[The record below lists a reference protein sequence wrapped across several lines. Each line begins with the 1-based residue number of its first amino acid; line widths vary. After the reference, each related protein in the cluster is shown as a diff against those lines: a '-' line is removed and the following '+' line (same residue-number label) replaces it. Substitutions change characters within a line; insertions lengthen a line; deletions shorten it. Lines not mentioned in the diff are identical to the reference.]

1 MPKIKASIGSF
12 MKRSMNPDKFRS
24 KIAKLL
30 CAGLVLCSGAN
41 SAPQQSSFANAAP
54 QQQNPPSTVNASSS
68 PLGGYKIGTGDV
80 LSIAVADASEFGG
93 KFRVS
98 DAGTIE
104 IAGLSQPIQA
114 EGLTTAELARS
125 IRQALLDANQLR
137 DPKVNV
143 FVDEFRGR
151 TVTVLGAVSKAAVY
165 PLQQRTT
172 ILEALSMAGGPLPGA
187 GNTVTV
193 VRGAASAE
201 ATNTTVGSVLIMDM
215 SRVLN
220 GTDTSANVQVMNGDV
235 VSVAASQVVYV
246 VGAVIKPGGFTLTN
260 PASGMSVVQAVA
272 MAEGFTRVAAT
283 NRGLIIR
290 QSTSESARQEIP
302 ADISKILSGQSTDM
316 LLAPNDILF
325 IPESNG
331 KKTLRAMYE
340 VAMAA
345 AQGAAIYGV
354 GYRAAGIAP

>member
-1 MPKIKASIGSF
+1 MKKA
-12 MKRSMNPDKFRS
+12 MDRS
-24 KIAKLL
+24 KVRVKIAALLGVAIVACAGAKLAA
-30 CAGLVLCSGAN
+30 AG
-41 SAPQQSSFANAAP
+41 SAIHDGL
-54 QQQNPPSTVNASSS
+54 QQQQTAPTIARATGS
-68 PLGGYKIGTGDV
+68 PEVGYKIGSGDV

-93 KFRVS
+93 KFRVGDS
-98 DAGTIE
+98 GMIE
-104 IAGLSQPIQA
+104 IAGLPQPIRA
-114 EGLTTAELARS
+114 EGLTTAELARV

-143 FVDEFRGR
+143 FIDEYRGR
-151 TVTVLGAVSKAAVY
+151 TVTVLGAVSKPAVY

-193 VRGAASAE
+193 VRGEASAE
-201 ATNTTVGSVLIMDM
+201 ATNTSVGSVLIMDM

-220 GTDTSANVQVMNGDV
+220 GTDTSANVQVQNGDV
-235 VSVAASQVVYV
+235 ISVAASQVVYV

-290 QSTSESARQEIP
+290 QSTSDSARREIP
-302 ADISKILSGQSTDM
+302 TDISKILSGQSADM

-331 KKTLRAMYE
+331 KKALRAMYDI
-340 VAMAA
+340 AMAA

-354 GYRAAGIAP
+354 GYRAAGISP

>member
-1 MPKIKASIGSF
+1 MRNANTGGVTMTKP
-12 MKRSMNPDKFRS
+12 MNRARVCVTLAACLCVALAVCAG
-24 KIAKLL
+24 AKL
-30 CAGLVLCSGAN
+30 
-41 SAPQQSSFANAAP
+41 AAAAAAVNGSP
-54 QQQNPPSTVNASSS
+54 RQQQNTPAAENGAAS
-68 PLGGYKIGTGDV
+68 GAVGYKIGTGDV
-80 LSIAVADASEFGG
+80 LNVAVADASEFGG
-93 KFRVS
+93 KFRVGDS
-98 DAGTIE
+98 GMIE
-104 IAGLSQPIQA
+104 IAGLPQPIHA
-114 EGLTTAELARS
+114 EGMTTAELARA

-143 FVDEFRGR
+143 FIDEYRGR
-151 TVTVLGAVSKAAVY
+151 TVTVLGAVSKPAVY

-193 VRGAASAE
+193 VRGEASAE
-201 ATNTTVGSVLIMDM
+201 ATNTAVGSVLIMDM

-220 GTDTSANVQVMNGDV
+220 GTDTSANVQVQNGDV
-235 VSVAASQVVYV
+235 ISVAASQVVYV

-272 MAEGFTRVAAT
+272 MAEGFTRIAAT

-290 QSTSESARQEIP
+290 QSTSDSARREIP
-302 ADISKILSGQSTDM
+302 TDISKILSGQSADM
-316 LLAPNDILF
+316 LLAPNDILY
-325 IPESNG
+325 IPESNA
-331 KKTLRAMYE
+331 KKTLKAMYD

-354 GYRAAGIAP
+354 GYRAAGINP

>member
-1 MPKIKASIGSF
+1 MTKL
-12 MKRSMNPDKFRS
+12 MNQLKLCV
-24 KIAKLL
+24 KLTALL
-30 CAGLVLCSGAN
+30 CVAIVFCAGAELAAA
-41 SAPQQSSFANAAP
+41 APALSDGP
-54 QQQNPPSTVNASSS
+54 QQQQSTPAIANGAASAEV
-68 PLGGYKIGTGDV
+68 GYKIGTGDV
-80 LSIAVADASEFGG
+80 LNIAVADASEFGG
-93 KFRVS
+93 KFRVGDS
-98 DAGTIE
+98 GMIE
-104 IAGLSQPIQA
+104 IAGLAQPIHA
-114 EGLTTAELARS
+114 EGLTTAELAHA

-143 FVDEFRGR
+143 FIDEYRGR
-151 TVTVLGAVSKAAVY
+151 TVTVLGAVSKPAVY

-193 VRGAASAE
+193 VRGEASAE
-201 ATNTTVGSVLIMDM
+201 ATNTAVGSVLIMDM

-220 GTDTSANVQVMNGDV
+220 GTDTSANVQVQNGDV
-235 VSVAASQVVYV
+235 ISVAASQVVYV

-260 PASGMSVVQAVA
+260 PASGMTVVQAVA
-272 MAEGFTRVAAT
+272 MAEGFTHVAAT

-290 QSTSESARQEIP
+290 QSTSDTARREIP
-302 ADISKILSGQSTDM
+302 TDISKILSGQAADM

-331 KKTLRAMYE
+331 KKTLKAMYDI
-340 VAMAA
+340 AMAA

-354 GYRAAGIAP
+354 GYRAAGISP

>member
-1 MPKIKASIGSF
+1 
-12 MKRSMNPDKFRS
+12 MNQLRVC
-24 KIAKLL
+24 AELTALL
-30 CAGLVLCSGAN
+30 CIAVVVCTSAGLAAATPADRDDAQQQQ
-41 SAPQQSSFANAAP
+41 SAPAIANGAA
-54 QQQNPPSTVNASSS
+54 STEV
-68 PLGGYKIGTGDV
+68 GYKIGTGDV
-80 LSIAVADASEFGG
+80 LNIAVADAPEFGG
-93 KFRVS
+93 KFRVGDS
-98 DAGTIE
+98 GMIE
-104 IAGLSQPIQA
+104 IAGLPQSIHA
-114 EGLTTAELARS
+114 EGLTTAELARA

-143 FVDEFRGR
+143 FIDEYRGR
-151 TVTVLGAVSKAAVY
+151 TITVLGAVSKPAVY

-193 VRGAASAE
+193 VRGEASAE
-201 ATNTTVGSVLIMDM
+201 ATNTAPGSVLIMDM

-220 GTDTSANVQVMNGDV
+220 GTDTSANVQVQNGDV
-235 VSVAASQVVYV
+235 ISVAASQVVYV

-260 PASGMSVVQAVA
+260 PASGMTVVQAVA
-272 MAEGFTRVAAT
+272 MAEGFTRIAAT

-290 QSTSESARQEIP
+290 QSTSDSARREIP
-302 ADISKILSGQSTDM
+302 TDISKILSGQAADM

-331 KKTLRAMYE
+331 KKTLKAMYD

-354 GYRAAGIAP
+354 GYRAAGISP

>member
-1 MPKIKASIGSF
+1 MTKP
-12 MKRSMNPDKFRS
+12 MNQLRVCTNLT
-24 KIAKLL
+24 ALL
-30 CAGLVLCSGAN
+30 CTAAVLCA
-41 SAPQQSSFANAAP
+41 SAVLAAASPAGSDDARQQQSGPAIANGAA
-54 QQQNPPSTVNASSS
+54 SAEV
-68 PLGGYKIGTGDV
+68 GYKIGTGDV
-80 LSIAVADASEFGG
+80 LNIAVADASEFGG
-93 KFRVS
+93 KFRVGDS
-98 DAGTIE
+98 GMIE
-104 IAGLSQPIQA
+104 IAGLPHSIHA
-114 EGLTTAELARS
+114 EGLTTAELARA

-143 FVDEFRGR
+143 FIDEYRGR
-151 TVTVLGAVSKAAVY
+151 TITVLGAVSKPAVY

-193 VRGAASAE
+193 VRGEASAE
-201 ATNTTVGSVLIMDM
+201 ATNTVVGSVLIMDM
-215 SRVLN
+215 SRILN
-220 GTDTSANVQVMNGDV
+220 GTDTAANMQVQNGDV
-235 VSVAASQVVYV
+235 ISVAASQVVYV

-260 PASGMSVVQAVA
+260 PASGMTVVQAVA
-272 MAEGFTRVAAT
+272 MAEGFTRIAAT

-290 QSTSESARQEIP
+290 QSTSDSARREIP
-302 ADISKILSGQSTDM
+302 TDISKILSGQAADM

-331 KKTLRAMYE
+331 KKTLKAMYD

-354 GYRAAGIAP
+354 GYRVAGINP